1 MPDLTNWTVFV
12 VDDEPDNVNLVR
24 LIFEFHDVAIKSA
37 TSGRECLAQ
46 LEQGLPTVLLI
57 DIQMPEMSGIELL
70 ETIRVRWPNIPA
82 VAMTAYTM
90 QGDRER
96 MMAAGFN
103 GYIGKP
109 IDVMGLVDDVV
120 GVVNARNV

>member
-1 MPDLTNWTVFV
+1 MSVLVLV
-12 VDDEPDNVNLVR
+12 VDDEPDNVNVVQ
-24 LIFEFHDVAIKSA
+24 LILEFHDIGVRSA
-37 TSGRECLAQ
+37 TSGDDCLAQ
-46 LEQGLPTVLLI
+46 LERGLPTVLLI

-70 ETIRVRWPNIPA
+70 KLIRARWPNIPA

-96 MMAAGFN
+96 MLAAGFN

-109 IDVMGLVDDVV
+109 IDVMALVDDVAA
-120 GVVNARNV
+120 VVNAGNS